1 MPCIYKSFY
10 LLPFFTPNKRVIIPI
25 NYKKRQRKLS
35 DQAWRWA
42 FYDWANSAFA
52 TTVMAG
58 FFPIFFKSYWAND
71 LTDAESTFVIGSAN
85 SIVGLIIALSA
96 PIMGAFAD
104 AGNSKKKQ
112 LLTFAVLGIMATGY
126 LFFIPESSWKFAI
139 TFYAI
144 GVIGF
149 SGGNIFYDSLLV
161 SVAKDSERNRV
172 SSLGF
177 SLGYLGGGL
186 LFLLNVMMFSFPDFF
201 GLKSQVEAVL
211 WSFLSVA
218 IWWSIFTVPL
228 VTGVKEP
235 HRSQQHKTFLDIS
248 KEAFK
253 SLYQTSKSISQ
264 YKSAVVFLL
273 AYFLYMDG
281 VDTIIRMATSYGSD
295 IGISAQSMIS
305 ALLLTQFIGFPAT
318 LIFGRYA
325 DRFGHKQTLSFAI
338 IIYIGVVL
346 FSAQMDSAIEFYV
359 MASIIGLV
367 QGGVQAISRS
377 YFSSLIPENKAAE
390 FFGFYNFIG
399 KSSVFIGP
407 FMVSGIALLTSS
419 PNLGILSLLLLF
431 IPGLIILRRIP

>member
-1 MPCIYKSFY
+1 M
-10 LLPFFTPNKRVIIPI
+10 
-25 NYKKRQRKLS
+25 KRQRKLS
-35 DQAWRWA
+35 MQAWRWA

-58 FFPIFFKSYWAND
+58 FFPIFFKSYWATD

-85 SIVGLIIALSA
+85 SIVGLLIAVSA
-96 PIMGAFAD
+96 PVMGAFAD
-104 AGNSKKKQ
+104 AGNSKKTL
-112 LLTFAVLGIMATGY
+112 LLTFAVLGIISTGY

-139 TFYAI
+139 IFYSV

-149 SGGNIFYDSLLV
+149 SGGNIFYDALLV
-161 SVAKDSERNRV
+161 SVAEDKDRNRV

-186 LFLLNVMMFSFPDFF
+186 LFLLNVLMFSFPNLF
-201 GLKSQVEAVL
+201 GLSSQIEAVL

-228 VTGVKEP
+228 ITGVKEP
-235 HRSQQHKTFLDIS
+235 QINNKNNGFIVTSI
-248 KEAFK
+248 EAFK
-253 SLYQTSKSISQ
+253 SLHETARSIKQ
-264 YKSAVVFLL
+264 YRSAVIFLL

-295 IGISAQSMIS
+295 IGLSAQSMIG

-318 LIFGRYA
+318 LVFGNYS
-325 DRFGHKQTLSFAI
+325 DRFGHKQTLTFAI
-338 IIYIGVVL
+338 IIYIGVVI
-346 FSAQMDSAIEFYV
+346 FSSQMDSAVEFFI
-359 MASIIGLV
+359 MASVIGLV

-377 YFSSLIPENKAAE
+377 FFSSLIPENKAAE

-407 FMVSGIALLTSS
+407 FMVSGIALLTDNPS
-419 PNLGILSLLLLF
+419 LGILSLLLLF
-431 IPGLIILRRIP
+431 VPGLILLRRVPESK

>member
-1 MPCIYKSFY
+1 M
-10 LLPFFTPNKRVIIPI
+10 
-25 NYKKRQRKLS
+25 KRQRKLS
-35 DQAWRWA
+35 KQAWRWA

-58 FFPIFFKSYWAND
+58 FFPIFFKSYWATD

-85 SIVGLIIALSA
+85 SIVGLLIAVSA
-96 PIMGAFAD
+96 PVMGAFAD
-104 AGNSKKKQ
+104 AGNSKKTL
-112 LLTFAVLGIMATGY
+112 LLTFAVLGIISTGY

-139 TFYAI
+139 IFYSV

-149 SGGNIFYDSLLV
+149 SGGNIFYDALLV
-161 SVAKDSERNRV
+161 SVAEDKDRNRV

-186 LFLLNVMMFSFPDFF
+186 LFLLNVLMFSFPNLF
-201 GLKSQVEAVL
+201 GLSTQIEAVL

-228 VTGVKEP
+228 ITGVKEP
-235 HRSQQHKTFLDIS
+235 QINNKNNGFIVTS

-253 SLYQTSKSISQ
+253 SLYATARSIKQ
-264 YKSAVVFLL
+264 YRSAVVFLL

-295 IGISAQSMIS
+295 IGLSAQSMIG

-318 LIFGRYA
+318 LVFGNYS
-325 DRFGHKQTLSFAI
+325 DRFGHKQTLTFAI
-338 IIYIGVVL
+338 IMYIGVVI
-346 FSAQMDSAIEFYV
+346 FSSQMDSAVEFFI
-359 MASIIGLV
+359 MASVIGLV

-377 YFSSLIPENKAAE
+377 FFSSLIPENKAAE

-407 FMVSGIALLTSS
+407 FMVSGIALLTDNPS
-419 PNLGILSLLLLF
+419 LGILSLLLLF
-431 IPGLIILRRIP
+431 VPGLILLRRVPESK

>member
-1 MPCIYKSFY
+1 M
-10 LLPFFTPNKRVIIPI
+10 
-25 NYKKRQRKLS
+25 KRQRKLS
-35 DQAWRWA
+35 KQAWRWA

-58 FFPIFFKSYWAND
+58 FFPIFFKSYWATD

-85 SIVGLIIALSA
+85 SIVGLLIAVSA
-96 PIMGAFAD
+96 PVMGAFAD
-104 AGNSKKKQ
+104 AGNSKKTL
-112 LLTFAVLGIMATGY
+112 LLTFAILGIISTGY

-139 TFYAI
+139 IFYSV

-149 SGGNIFYDSLLV
+149 SGGNIFYDALLV
-161 SVAKDSERNRV
+161 SVAEDKDRNRV

-186 LFLLNVMMFSFPDFF
+186 LFLLNVLMFSFPNLF
-201 GLKSQVEAVL
+201 GLSTQIEAVL

-228 VTGVKEP
+228 ITGVKEP
-235 HRSQQHKTFLDIS
+235 QINNKNNGFIVTS

-253 SLYQTSKSISQ
+253 SLYATARSIKQ
-264 YKSAVVFLL
+264 YRSAVVFLL

-295 IGISAQSMIS
+295 IGLSAQSMIG

-318 LIFGRYA
+318 LVFGNYS
-325 DRFGHKQTLSFAI
+325 DRFGHKQTLTFAI
-338 IIYIGVVL
+338 IIYICVVI
-346 FSAQMDSAIEFYV
+346 FSSQMDSAVEFFI
-359 MASIIGLV
+359 MASVIGLV

-377 YFSSLIPENKAAE
+377 FFSSLIPENKAAE

-407 FMVSGIALLTSS
+407 FMVSGIALLTDNPS
-419 PNLGILSLLLLF
+419 LGILSLLLLF
-431 IPGLIILRRIP
+431 VPGLILLRRVPESK

>member
-1 MPCIYKSFY
+1 M
-10 LLPFFTPNKRVIIPI
+10 
-25 NYKKRQRKLS
+25 KRQRKLS
-35 DQAWRWA
+35 KQAWRWA

-58 FFPIFFKSYWAND
+58 FFPIFFKSYWATD

-85 SIVGLIIALSA
+85 SVVGLLIAVSA
-96 PIMGAFAD
+96 PVMGAFAD
-104 AGNSKKKQ
+104 AGNSKKTL
-112 LLTFAVLGIMATGY
+112 LLTFAVLGIISTGY

-139 TFYAI
+139 IFYSL

-149 SGGNIFYDSLLV
+149 SGGNIFYDALLV
-161 SVAKDSERNRV
+161 SVAKDKDRNKV

-186 LFLLNVMMFSFPDFF
+186 LFLLNVLMFSFPNLF
-201 GLKSQVEAVL
+201 GLNTQIEAVL

-218 IWWSIFTVPL
+218 IWWSVFTVPL
-228 VTGVKEP
+228 ITGVKEP
-235 HRSQQHKTFLDIS
+235 QIS
-248 KEAFK
+248 NKNNGFIVTSKVAFK
-253 SLYQTSKSISQ
+253 SLYATARSIKQ
-264 YKSAVVFLL
+264 YRSAVIFLL

-295 IGISAQSMIS
+295 IGLSAQSMIG

-318 LIFGRYA
+318 LVFGNYS
-325 DRFGHKQTLSFAI
+325 DRLGHKQTLTFAI
-338 IIYIGVVL
+338 IIYIGVVI
-346 FSAQMDSAIEFYV
+346 FSSQMDSAVEFFI
-359 MASIIGLV
+359 MATVIGLV

-377 YFSSLIPENKAAE
+377 FFSSLIPEKKAAE

-407 FMVSGIALLTSS
+407 FMVSGIALITDNPS
-419 PNLGILSLLLLF
+419 LGILSF
-431 IPGLIILRRIP
+431 QNQNNPFSTIASFKIEGLSVINPSTPNSINSNI